1 MSSPTKKQ
9 RVGIV
14 VSAAY
19 LVLSL
24 AFALQEGY
32 YWYEGFGAFLLHGVL
47 PVGIAWGIWW
57 IRRGKKL
64 APNLSQLRHPFLSNP
79 LTSLI

>member
-9 RVGIV
+9 RVAIV

-32 YWYEGFGAFLLHGVL
+32 WYEGFGTFLLHGIL

-57 IRRGKKL
+57 IRRGKK
-64 APNLSQLRHPFLSNP
+64 ANP
-79 LTSLI
+79 